1 MTIEWP
7 FKRAKPVRCGGNR
20 RHMRPEAAYEE
31 LIELSR
37 RGARLAS
44 CLELL
49 AWDELTYLPPAGVTH
64 RANQL
69 ALLTGLYHACVTD
82 PRNGELIGELERSD
96 LALDPFSPEA
106 VNIREIRRTVNRQ
119 RRRPRR
125 LVEELARIT
134 CRAQCEWA
142 TARREC
148 NFAHFCPW
156 LEKIVALK
164 KEEAEALGYE
174 ANRYDALL
182 EEYEPHS
189 RCADIARM
197 FDAIRPELISLI
209 NALVEKVPRAEA
221 LRDNF
226 PVERQQILCQAVA
239 AAVGFDFQGG
249 RLDTAVH
256 PFTSFIG
263 PGDCRLTIRYNP
275 DCFCDALLTTL
286 HEVGHGLYDQ
296 GLDAEH
302 YGTPLSEVPS
312 LGLHESQARLWEN
325 FVGRS
330 RAFWDHFLP
339 QARAL
344 FPGTLDGM
352 VVDDVYLAVNR
363 VEPSSIRVTA
373 DEVTYNLHIMVRF
386 ELERALL
393 AGDLQVED
401 VPAAWNEAYR
411 QYLGVTPADD
421 AVGCLQDGHWAS
433 GQIGYFPTY
442 TLGNLFAA
450 QLFAQAEADLGGLCH
465 AFARGRYDGLLA
477 WLRQKI
483 HRQGSRY
490 SSAQLIERVTGTPP
504 SHQPFVDALRRKYGE
519 LYDV

>member
-1 MTIEWP
+1 
-7 FKRAKPVRCGGNR
+7 
-20 RHMRPEAAYEE
+20 MRPEAAYQE
-31 LIELSR
+31 LIELTR
-37 RGARLAS
+37 CGARLAS

-64 RANQL
+64 RANQS
-69 ALLTGLYHACVTD
+69 ALLTGLHHACVTD
-82 PRNGELIGELERSD
+82 PRISELLDDLEGSD
-96 LALDPFSPEA
+96 LALDPILQEA

-134 CRAQCEWA
+134 CQAQSEWA
-142 TARREC
+142 TARRDC
-148 NFAHFCPW
+148 NFAHFRPW

-164 KEEAEALGYE
+164 RDEADALGYE
-174 ANRYDALL
+174 TTRYDALL
-182 EEYEPHS
+182 EEYEPGAQS
-189 RCADIARM
+189 ADIARM
-197 FDAIRPELISLI
+197 FDAIWPELISLI
-209 NALVEKVPRAEA
+209 NALVVKAPKVAA
-221 LRDNF
+221 LQGDF
-226 PVERQQILCQAVA
+226 PVGRQQVLCEAVA
-239 AAVGFDFQGG
+239 AAVGFDFQSG

-296 GLDAEH
+296 GLDPDH
-302 YGTPLSEVPS
+302 YGTPMSEIPS

-325 FVGRS
+325 LVGRS
-330 RAFWDHFLP
+330 RPFWVHFFP

-352 VVDDVYLAVNR
+352 GVDEVHLAINR

-386 ELERALL
+386 DLERALL
-393 AGDLQVED
+393 AGDLKVAD

-411 QYLGVTPADD
+411 HYLGITPANDTD
-421 AVGCLQDGHWAS
+421 GCLQDGHWAS
-433 GQIGYFPTY
+433 GQIGYFSTY
-442 TLGNLFAA
+442 ALGNLFAA
-450 QLFAQAEADLGGLCH
+450 QLFAQAETDLGGLAD
-465 AFARGRYDGLLA
+465 AFARGRFDGLLG
-477 WLRQKI
+477 WLREKI

-490 SSAQLIERVTGTPP
+490 RSAGLIERVTGKPP
-504 SHQPFVDALRRKYGE
+504 SHHAFVEAMHRKYAE
-519 LYDV
+519 LYGV